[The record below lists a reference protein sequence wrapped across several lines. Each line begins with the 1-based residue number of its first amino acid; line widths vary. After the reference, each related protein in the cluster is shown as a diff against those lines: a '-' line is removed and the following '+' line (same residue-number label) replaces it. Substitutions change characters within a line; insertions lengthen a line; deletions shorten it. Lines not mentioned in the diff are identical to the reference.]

1 MNYMVEGE
9 DVEFVTVN
17 IPENDK
23 TKNKNKK

>member
-17 IPENDK
+17 IPENEE
-23 TKNKNKK
+23 NKK